1 MRKRVCTAQ
10 WLLHHS
16 ICCLNRLESPVQL
29 QTNCLGKKNKEKTL
43 TRSRFARN
51 TRVLS
56 WFITRIFMVFWF
68 TQKHENTTFFCVF
81 WANLVEQAPHKHL
94 GHTRARTHAHTHAP
108 ISSQVSIT
116 QRPTSDRITDA
127 GTADRTHEPPLH
139 FEFIDFLWR
148 LQHANT
154 RSRKQTNAFGH

>member
-1 MRKRVCTAQ
+1 MRKRVCAAQ

-16 ICCLNRLESPVQL
+16 ICCLNRLDSPLHCKQIVLEKQTKRKRWQEILVFSLGLL
-29 QTNCLGKKNKEKTL
+29 QEYLWYFGLHRNMKIQHFFVSSELIWLNRHL
-43 TRSRFARN
+43 TSTWATHAR
-51 TRVLS
+51 
-56 WFITRIFMVFWF
+56 M
-68 TQKHENTTFFCVF
+68 
-81 WANLVEQAPHKHL
+81 
-94 GHTRARTHAHTHAP
+94 HAHTHAP